1 MLRKHQITDIDID
14 LGYFISIYSVQSLTV
29 GCWMMITVIKKN
41 MLYNRKVILCIHPSA

>member
-29 GCWMMITVIKKN
+29 ACWMITVIKKN
-41 MLYNRKVILCIHPSA
+41 MLYNRKVILYIHTSA